1 MVVIALIIKQ
11 AKKADQK
18 SRTSSA
24 LLQRAVNDN
33 IIALTTNTKRP
44 SVRKVI
50 GKVRIFTIP
59 PMIAFMTPKRSATQR

>member
-1 MVVIALIIKQ
+1 MAVIALMIRQ

-18 SRTSSA
+18 SLTSSA
-24 LLQRAVNDN
+24 LLQRAVSES

-50 GKVRIFTIP
+50 GKVRTLRIP
-59 PMIAFMTPKRSATQR
+59 PIIALMTPKRSATQR

>member
-1 MVVIALIIKQ
+1 MVVIALIIKH

-24 LLQRAVNDN
+24 LLQRAVSES

-44 SVRKVI
+44 SVRNVI

-59 PMIAFMTPKRSATQR
+59 PMIALITPKRRAT